1 MEITHYH
8 ALFIS
13 YGAAVA
19 AWFSIARLVP
29 SIWPK
34 TEPTAFAKPWREVGW
49 AFVAVIAIILV
60 GQVYQKGIRLPND
73 GSFGGI
79 FESVNQLIIF
89 CPVVLMLLW
98 RRQPFSTVWLSGDK
112 ALTRLAA
119 GIGIALFAILIF
131 TMVRTGSD
139 SFFQVVGRTYHYQ
152 NLAHLVQVFMEDIT
166 IAYLF
171 VRFRAVLKL
180 RGSIILVAALFAA
193 GHIPTMISEGY
204 SFAELSSL
212 LLDASLGI
220 GLVYT
225 VQRSGDI
232 LWFWCLHFAMD
243 MMQFYAVP

>member
-1 MEITHYH
+1 MEVTHYQV
-8 ALFIS
+8 LFAS
-13 YGAAVA
+13 YGSAVA
-19 AWFSIARLVP
+19 VWYAINRLAP
-29 SIWPK
+29 SIWPG
-34 TEPTAFAKPWREVGW
+34 TAPATFAKPWREVGW
-49 AFVAVIAIILV
+49 AFVAVIAVILV
-60 GQVYQKGIRLPND
+60 GQVYQQGIRLPND
-73 GSFGGI
+73 GAFGGI
-79 FESVNQLIIF
+79 FESINQLIIF

-139 SFFQVVGRTYHYQ
+139 SFFQVVSRTYHYQ
-152 NLAHLVQVFMEDIT
+152 NIAHLVQVFMEDIT

-171 VRFRAVLKL
+171 IRLRAVLKL
-180 RGSIILVAALFAA
+180 RGAIVLVATLFAA
-193 GHIPTMISEGY
+193 GHIPAMISEGY
-204 SFAELSSL
+204 SFAELGSL
-212 LLDASLGI
+212 LLDAALGV

-243 MMQFYAVP
+243 MMQFYAVS